1 MGMRILTECR
11 ALSLSRSGM
20 GAAGPE
26 DGRDEASQAEDGEY
40 EGLGDKGEE

>member
-1 MGMRILTECR
+1 MRILTECR
-11 ALSLSRSGM
+11 ALSLRMSGM

-26 DGRDEASQAEDGEY
+26 DGREEASQAEDGEF